1 MNRLPLHFLLLLSAC
16 LIPTTAL
23 AQRPFFPFDN
33 GLTDVKSP
41 QEQAALLKR
50 LGYDG
55 ICTRPRAATAE
66 LVGAFDQQ
74 GLRILTS
81 YVVLKAGATLPE
93 SLEAHFQL
101 IKKHQPVIWLGI
113 QKSKSGTDQDA
124 AATIRQVVD
133 LAAKHGLPTSLYP
146 HVGFHTDTVK
156 SCERLHPLVERPD
169 LGISFTL
176 CHFLAQNPADELEA
190 TIRRISPKLKL
201 VQINGANQLE
211 APKADWPQLIQPL
224 GQGSFKIAR
233 VFKILDEI
241 GYQGPVNLQCY
252 QIKQPAAQ
260 HLAAS
265 MATWNTLQPRAKQP

>member
-1 MNRLPLHFLLLLSAC
+1 MRLLHLVLLSAC
-16 LIPTTAL
+16 LIPGSAS
-23 AQRPFFPFDN
+23 AQRLFFPFDN

-41 QEQAALLKR
+41 QEQAMLLKR

-55 ICTRPRAATAE
+55 ICTRPAAATPE
-66 LVGAFDQQ
+66 LIEAFDQR

-81 YVVLKAGATLPE
+81 YVVLKAGSAPPD
-93 SLEAHFQL
+93 SLEPHFEL

-113 QKSKSGTDQDA
+113 QKSKGGTDQDA
-124 AATIRQVVD
+124 AATIRKVVD
-133 LAAKHGLPTSLYP
+133 LAAKHGLETSLYP

-156 SCERLHPLVERPD
+156 SCERIHPLVERPD

-176 CHFLAQNPADELEA
+176 CHFLAQNPAAELEA
-190 TIRRISPKLKL
+190 TLRRIAPKLKL

-211 APKADWPQLIQPL
+211 TPKTDWPQLIQPL
-224 GQGSFKIAR
+224 GQGSFKIAH
-233 VFKILDEI
+233 VFKALDEV

-252 QIKQPAAQ
+252 KIKQPAAE

-265 MATWNTLQPRAKQP
+265 MATWKTLQPQAKQP